1 MSFRSDT
8 SSSWGDQNS
17 SKSTIL
23 SDEDERY
30 QKRNTQ
36 WFPSGTGL
44 EDFSRKS
51 KYSTIG
57 RRLKPMGG
65 RKRTKGLKKLKMKIK
80 KGTTRKYK
88 NRKTNKNKK

>member
-1 MSFRSDT
+1 MSFKSDT
-8 SSSWGDQNS
+8 SSSWGDQSTN
-17 SKSTIL
+17 KSTIL
-23 SDEDERY
+23 SDPDERF
-30 QKRNTQ
+30 QKRNTE

-65 RKRTKGLKKLKMKIK
+65 RKRTKGIRKSRMRAK
-80 KGTTRKYK
+80 KGTRKYK